1 MAPSTGPRNTADFRT
16 SLITA
21 AGVMAGLGCL
31 AVVITGGFITGEA
44 FKKGV
49 DQVPVHAPAPL
60 EFPLT
65 P

>member
-1 MAPSTGPRNTADFRT
+1 MAPSTGPGNTADFRT

-31 AVVITGGFITGEA
+31 AVVITGGFVTGEA
-44 FKKGV
+44 FKKGIH
-49 DQVPVHAPAPL
+49 QVPTHAPAPL

>member
-1 MAPSTGPRNTADFRT
+1 MAPSTGPRDTADFRT

-21 AGVMAGLGCL
+21 AGVMASLGCL
-31 AVVITGGFITGEA
+31 AVVITGGFMTGEA

-49 DQVPVHAPAPL
+49 DHVPVHAPAPL